1 MIQKLVRLHDD
12 VELAPTI
19 PTIPPEGEYISVVA
33 DVYTTEIIPVG
44 NGKELAHVIQ
54 YSLLNLKNY
63 QQYMFYETIS
73 PYKSTPRTEA
83 FIEMLSRYGLDF
95 FPDDSII
102 GLVEKIDIVYDF
114 VNGYAV
120 PIISKRRRM
129 FVDEDVD
136 IVRDITLPF

>member
-1 MIQKLVRLHDD
+1 MFKRLVRIYDD
-12 VELAPTI
+12 NEVVPAIT
-19 PTIPPEGEYISVVA
+19 TIPPEGEYLSVVTDA
-33 DVYTTEIIPVG
+33 YTAEIIPVG

-95 FPDDSII
+95 FPDDGII